1 MSGAIL
7 GLKKEYIENKFEE
20 ILELSGVAPFVD
32 MPVKRY
38 SSGMRVRLGFALAT
52 QMQPEILIL
61 DEILAV
67 GDESFRLSCVEYL
80 KKLRVNGQ
88 PLLIVSHNMQTIQ
101 ELTDR
106 VLWFENGKLLMQG
119 KTNEAINEYL
129 KSKVE

>member
-1 MSGAIL
+1 
-7 GLKKEYIENKFEE
+7 
-20 ILELSGVAPFVD
+20 
-32 MPVKRY
+32 
-38 SSGMRVRLGFALAT
+38 MRVRLGFALAT

-119 KTNEAINEYL
+119 KTNEAIIEYL